1 MVREGI
7 YIGGKEILERY
18 VGNKLVWKKIKEV
31 EVVRFVETNEYSGA
45 FYWFARKDKKT
56 IDINLESIHFA
67 TASYTNV
74 YIVRNNEKFYPTK
87 VDVVNENS
95 QTSIFLVFENNQERI
110 RFYNAIQYN
119 KGSQVSII
127 ARK

>member
-1 MVREGI
+1 MAREGI

-31 EVVRFVETNEYSGA
+31 EVVRFVETNKYSGA

-56 IDINLESIHFA
+56 IDINLERIHFA

-110 RFYNAIQYN
+110 RFYNAVQYN